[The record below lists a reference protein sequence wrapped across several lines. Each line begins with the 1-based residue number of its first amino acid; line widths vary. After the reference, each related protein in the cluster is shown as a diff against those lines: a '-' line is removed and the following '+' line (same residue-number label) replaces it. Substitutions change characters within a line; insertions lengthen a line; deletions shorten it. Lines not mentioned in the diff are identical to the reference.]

1 MINNVKKRMRYVV
14 HLKNVVE
21 NVALGL
27 VIHQVNVVKTKI
39 IE

>member
-1 MINNVKKRMRYVV
+1 MRDVDLV
-14 HLKNVVE
+14 KNVVD